1 MKNNFKK
8 KKDEEEEN
16 KNKKSIQSESW
27 GIKSSD

>member
-16 KNKKSIQSESW
+16 KNKKSIQFELW
-27 GIKSSD
+27 GIKFLD